1 MISQA
6 AADRIT
12 AEKLATLQPAFSKR
26 CRAWLDEC
34 RAAGLNLYV
43 YEGRRSC
50 ERQRE
55 LYAQGRTQPG
65 RKVTNAGPGQSMHQ
79 YGLAIDFVPLKAHA
93 KVEGM
98 FEADWN
104 AAKKYKVAQTIAE
117 RHQLRALSWETPHLE
132 DATLKDWKAAQKLY
146 GNPCA

>member
-6 AADRIT
+6 AADKT
-12 AEKLATLQPAFSKR
+12 TEAKLGTLKPNFAGR
-26 CRAWLDEC
+26 CRAWLAEC
-34 RAAGLNLYV
+34 RAAGLNLYI
-43 YEGRRSC
+43 YEGLRTC

-55 LYAQGRTQPG
+55 LYAQGRTRPG

-93 KVEGM
+93 KAAGM

-104 AAKKYKVAQTIAE
+104 AAKKYQVAQSIAAKHGL
-117 RHQLRALSWETPHLE
+117 RHLSWETPHLE
-132 DATLKDWKAAQKLY
+132 DATLKDWRAARKLY